1 MVGAS
6 IFNLRNRLLA
16 SARFRRWVQKIPVI
30 QRVANSR
37 ATSLFRVASGFIH
50 SQVLLTCVRMGLF
63 DRLAAGPLPV
73 ASVAADAGWPEDR
86 TRHLLHAAAALELLE
101 LRPGDTVGLGKLGAT
116 MVGNEA
122 IGALVEHHALVYEDL
137 EDPVSLFAGS
147 AGATR
152 MSALWPYAGAERPA
166 SLAADDVRRYT
177 ELMAASQTM
186 VAEQVVDA
194 FPFRRH
200 STLLDIGGGAGA
212 FAMAVARRWPHI
224 GVTVADLPAVA
235 GLAADAVAAAGLS
248 ERVTVVGADA
258 VAGELPTGFDV
269 VSLVRIL
276 HDHDDDRALAML
288 EAARRALAPGGTLLI
303 AEPLAGPDP
312 AGALI
317 DAYFQVYLLAMGS
330 GRPRTVGE
338 ISALATSA
346 GFGPVRRHRV
356 SVSLVTSVLSAQ
368 VDSVDVNTN

>member
-1 MVGAS
+1 M
-6 IFNLRNRLLA
+6 
-16 SARFRRWVQKIPVI
+16 I

-258 VAGELPTGFDV
+258 VAGEL
-269 VSLVRIL
+269 
-276 HDHDDDRALAML
+276 
-288 EAARRALAPGGTLLI
+288 
-303 AEPLAGPDP
+303 LAGPDP

-368 VDSVDVNTN
+368 VDSIDVNTN